1 MAALVVLIKLLSHS
15 VDFYLFTEEIGRQEK
30 REVLILLALSFLGWA
45 DKYVG
50 VRKCCG

>member
-1 MAALVVLIKLLSHS
+1 MAALVVLRKLLPHS
-15 VDFYLFTEEIGRQEK
+15 VDFYLFTEEISRLEK
-30 REVLILLALSFLGWA
+30 RVVLILLALSFLGWA